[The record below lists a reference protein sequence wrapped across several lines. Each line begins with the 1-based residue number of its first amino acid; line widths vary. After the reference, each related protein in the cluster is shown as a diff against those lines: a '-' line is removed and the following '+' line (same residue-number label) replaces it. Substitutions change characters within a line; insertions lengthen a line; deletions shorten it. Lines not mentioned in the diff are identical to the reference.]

1 MCPETISVS
10 WQAMLVV
17 QQSQLL
23 GTQHTKLIQENK
35 SKGLIRQAR
44 AGGLLFCP
52 QLHVVTLSLTLGL
65 KGPQSTVIG

>member
-1 MCPETISVS
+1 MAGYVGSATITTT
-10 WQAMLVV
+10 WNATYLF
-17 QQSQLL
+17 
-23 GTQHTKLIQENK
+23 KLIQENK